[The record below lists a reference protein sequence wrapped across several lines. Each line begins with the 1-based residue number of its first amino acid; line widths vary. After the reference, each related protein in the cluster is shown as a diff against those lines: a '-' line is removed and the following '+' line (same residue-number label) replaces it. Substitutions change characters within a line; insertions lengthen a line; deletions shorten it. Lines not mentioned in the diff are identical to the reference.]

1 MIFGFDIASF
11 FGTQFGTGIVVGA
24 GAVLLIFFIRKSK
37 QEGQVMHYLAVA
49 QAAKTHYDSSGAGL
63 AAIGIL
69 VAVLLWALNKR
80 RGK

>member
-1 MIFGFDIASF
+1 
-11 FGTQFGTGIVVGA
+11 
-24 GAVLLIFFIRKSK
+24 
-37 QEGQVMHYLAVA
+37 MHYLAVA